1 MLRNKNFSFYE
12 PIIKVLRKMDDVLS
26 RKGML
31 QYQDRMFEIIKFL
44 IELERNSIKYVSN
57 FSANNHEMKTQKDF
71 NQGK

>member
-1 MLRNKNFSFYE
+1 
-12 PIIKVLRKMDDVLS
+12 MDDVLS